1 MFSLFRAALCAAAFA
16 SFLGAGSLL
25 AHEGHDHGAP
35 PPAAISNLAP
45 RAEAVSELYELVA
58 IARAG
63 ELAIYLDRF
72 ATNESVEGAEIE
84 VETPT
89 GPETV
94 RAGPNEPY
102 RLSAPWSS
110 RPGSY
115 DLIFTVTKDGIADL
129 LPATLTIPPDELSGK
144 AGTASGLSIPAM
156 VGEIRELSSRNVPT
170 ALMAGLGGFAAG
182 MVVMTLLRP
191 RSRPAMILILA
202 GMFAM
207 FSGAARA
214 HEGEDHGTLATSIPA
229 VRDLAQR
236 LPDGGVFVP
245 KSTQRILAI
254 RTIRIESAAHR
265 GALELPGRIIP
276 DPNASGFVQSSVGGR
291 LSPTPNGFPRL
302 GTPVRKGDVLAY
314 VTPPLQA
321 IDASDM
327 RQRQGELDQQISIV
341 ERRLARYETLVPSG
355 AIARTQLEDTR
366 TELQGLKDRRGSLD
380 KSRREPEELIAPVDG
395 VVAEGT
401 VVAGQMAQSNAVIFH
416 IVDPTR
422 LWVEALIFDTLPGV
436 QSAVARLNN
445 NRTYPLAFRGAGF
458 AGRNQ
463 SIPVQ
468 FAVQGDVA
476 GLRAGQFV
484 TVLATTDEEKTGFAI
499 PRAALVRNA
508 NGQDVVY
515 EHVAA
520 ERFEPRPVRVEP
532 LDGDRVFIAT
542 GLAAGKRLVVQGAE
556 LLGQVR

>member
-1 MFSLFRAALCAAAFA
+1 MRALFRAVLCAAALA
-16 SFLGAGSLL
+16 SFSGSGLLL
-25 AHEGHDHGAP
+25 AHEGHDHGEP
-35 PPAAISNLAP
+35 PPAVTSNTAP
-45 RAEAVSELYELVA
+45 RTEAVSERYELVA
-58 IARAG
+58 IARG
-63 ELAIYLDRF
+63 GDLVIYLDRF
-72 ATNESVEGAEIE
+72 ATNESVDGAGIA

-89 GPETV
+89 GPQPA
-94 RAGPNEPY
+94 RAMANEPY
-102 RLSAPWSS
+102 RLTAPWSAK
-110 RPGSY
+110 PGSY
-115 DLIFTVTKDGIADL
+115 DLIFTVSKDGIDDVLA
-129 LPATLTIPPDELSGK
+129 ATLIVPPEDPSVKPSTASLSDIGSGIQELS
-144 AGTASGLSIPAM
+144 
-156 VGEIRELSSRNVPT
+156 IRTIPT

-182 MVVMTLLRP
+182 IVMMTLMWR
-191 RSRPAMILILA
+191 RNRPATVLLLA
-202 GMFAM
+202 AMLAM
-207 FSGAARA
+207 FVGAARA
-214 HEGEDHGTLATSIPA
+214 HDGDEHGANSNPS
-229 VRDLAQR
+229 VRDLARR

-245 KSTQRILAI
+245 KSIQRILAI
-254 RTIRIESAAHR
+254 RTVRIESAAHR
-265 GALELPGRIIP
+265 AALELPGRIIP

-291 LSPTPNGFPRL
+291 LSPPPNGFPRL

-314 VTPPLQA
+314 MTPPLQA

-327 RQRQGELDQQISIV
+327 RQRQGELDQQITIV

-366 TELQGLKDRRGSLD
+366 TELQGLKERRGSLD

-395 VVAEGT
+395 IVAEGT
-401 VVAGQMAQSNAVIFH
+401 AVAGQMAQSNAIIFH

-422 LWVEALIFDTLPGV
+422 LWVEALSYDSLPGV

-445 NRTYPLAFRGAGF
+445 DRSYPLAFRGAGF

-484 TVLATTDEEKTGFAI
+484 TVLATTDEEKTGFAV
-499 PRAALVRNA
+499 PRAAVVRNA
-508 NGQDVVY
+508 SGQDVVY

>member
-1 MFSLFRAALCAAAFA
+1 GGAAH
-16 SFLGAGSLL
+16 
-25 AHEGHDHGAP
+25 AHDGDDHGAP
-35 PPAAISNLAP
+35 
-45 RAEAVSELYELVA
+45 
-58 IARAG
+58 
-63 ELAIYLDRF
+63 
-72 ATNESVEGAEIE
+72 
-84 VETPT
+84 
-89 GPETV
+89 
-94 RAGPNEPY
+94 
-102 RLSAPWSS
+102 
-110 RPGSY
+110 
-115 DLIFTVTKDGIADL
+115 
-129 LPATLTIPPDELSGK
+129 
-144 AGTASGLSIPAM
+144 
-156 VGEIRELSSRNVPT
+156 
-170 ALMAGLGGFAAG
+170 
-182 MVVMTLLRP
+182 
-191 RSRPAMILILA
+191 
-202 GMFAM
+202 
-207 FSGAARA
+207 
-214 HEGEDHGTLATSIPA
+214 ATSNPA

-245 KSTQRILAI
+245 KSIQRILAI
-254 RTIRIESAAHR
+254 RTIRIESAPHR
-265 GALELPGRIIP
+265 VALELPGRIIP

-291 LSPTPNGFPRL
+291 LSPAPNGFPRL
-302 GTPVRKGDVLAY
+302 GTLVRKGDVLAY

-366 TELQGLKDRRGSLD
+366 TELQGLKDRRGFLD
-380 KSRREPEELIAPVDG
+380 KARHEPEELIAPVDG
-395 VVAEGT
+395 IVAEGT
-401 VVAGQMAQSNAVIFH
+401 VVAGQIAQSNAVIFH

-422 LWVEALIFDTLPGV
+422 LWVEALSFDLLPGV

-445 NRTYPLAFRGAGF
+445 DRNYPLAFRGAGF

-468 FAVQGDVA
+468 FAVEGNVA

-484 TVLATTDEEKTGFAI
+484 TVLATTDEEKTGFAV

-515 EHVAA
+515 EHVSA

-532 LDGDRVFIAT
+532 LDGDRVFIVT
-542 GLAAGKRLVVQGAE
+542 GLSGGKRLVVQGAE

>member
-1 MFSLFRAALCAAAFA
+1 MFSTFRAALGAAAVA
-16 SFLGAGSLL
+16 SILGAGPLL
-25 AHEGHDHGAP
+25 AHEGHDHDAP
-35 PPAAISNLAP
+35 PPAAIANLAP
-45 RAEAVSELYELVA
+45 RAEAVSERYELVA

-63 ELAIYLDRF
+63 ELVIYLDGF
-72 ATNESVEGAEIE
+72 ATNEQVDGATIE
-84 VETPT
+84 VETPA
-89 GPETV
+89 GPQPV
-94 RAGPNEPY
+94 RAMANEPY
-102 RLSAPWSS
+102 RLSAPWSNK
-110 RPGSY
+110 PGSY
-115 DLIFTVTKDGIADL
+115 DLIFTVAKDGNADV
-129 LPATLTIPPDELSGK
+129 LPVRLTIPPNDPGGK
-144 AGTASGLSIPAM
+144 AGTTSLPDIGS
-156 VGEIRELSSRNVPT
+156 EIRELSSGTVPT
-170 ALMAGLGGFAAG
+170 ALIAGLGGFAAG
-182 MVVMTLLRP
+182 IVVMTLLWR
-191 RSRPAMILILA
+191 RRRRPAMILIVA
-202 GMFAM
+202 GMLVM
-207 FSGAARA
+207 FIGAARA
-214 HEGEDHGTLATSIPA
+214 HDGDEHGTPA
-229 VRDLAQR
+229 NSNPTVRDLAQR

-245 KSTQRILAI
+245 KSAQRIFAI
-254 RTIRIESAAHR
+254 RTVQIESAAHR
-265 GALELPGRIIP
+265 AALELPGRIIP

-291 LSPTPNGFPRL
+291 LSPPPNGFPRL

-355 AIARTQLEDTR
+355 AVARTQLEDTR
-366 TELQGLKDRRGSLD
+366 TELQGLKERRGSLD
-380 KSRREPEELIAPVDG
+380 RSRREPEELIAPVDG
-395 VVAEGT
+395 IVAEGT
-401 VVAGQMAQSNAVIFH
+401 VVAGQMAQLNAVIFH
-416 IVDPTR
+416 VVDPTR
-422 LWVEALIFDTLPGV
+422 LWVEALSFDSLPGV

-445 NRTYPLAFRGAGF
+445 DRAYPLAFRGAGF

-484 TVLATTDEEKTGFAI
+484 TVLATTDEEKTGFAV

>member
-1 MFSLFRAALCAAAFA
+1 MRFLLRAVLCAAALA
-16 SFLGAGSLL
+16 SFSGGGSLL
-25 AHEGHDHGAP
+25 AHDGHDHGAP
-35 PPAAISNLAP
+35 PPAPAAGSNLAP
-45 RAEAVSELYELVA
+45 RTEAVSEHYELVA
-58 IARAG
+58 IARG
-63 ELAIYLDRF
+63 GDLVIYLDRF
-72 ATNESVEGAEIE
+72 ATNESVDGASIS
-84 VETPT
+84 VETSA
-89 GPETV
+89 GPEPA
-94 RAGPNEPY
+94 RAAANEPY
-102 RLSAPWSS
+102 RLSAPWTAK
-110 RPGSY
+110 PGSY
-115 DLIFTVTKDGIADL
+115 DLIFTVSKDGIDDVL
-129 LPATLTIPPDELSGK
+129 SATLVIPPEDPGAK
-144 AGTASGLSIPAM
+144 AATASLSDIA
-156 VGEIRELSSRNVPT
+156 GGIRELSSRYVPT

-182 MVVMTLLRP
+182 IVVMSLMWR
-191 RSRPAMILILA
+191 RNRAAMVLILA
-202 GMFAM
+202 GMLAM
-207 FSGAARA
+207 FVGAARA
-214 HEGEDHGTLATSIPA
+214 HDGDDHGASDNSNPT

-245 KSTQRILAI
+245 KSIQRILAI
-254 RTIRIESAAHR
+254 RTVQIESAAHR
-265 GALELPGRIIP
+265 AALELPGRIIP

-291 LSPTPNGFPRL
+291 LSPPSNGFPRL
-302 GTPVRKGDVLAY
+302 GTPVKKGDVLAY
-314 VTPPLQA
+314 MTPPLQA

-327 RQRQGELDQQISIV
+327 RQRQGELDQQITIV

-366 TELQGLKDRRGSLD
+366 TELQGLKERRGSLD

-395 VVAEGT
+395 IIAEGT

-416 IVDPTR
+416 IVDPSR
-422 LWVEALIFDTLPGV
+422 LWVEALSYDTLAGV
-436 QSAVARLNN
+436 QSAVARLSND
-445 NRTYPLAFRGAGF
+445 RIYPLAFRGAGF

-484 TVLATTDEEKTGFAI
+484 TVLATTDEEKTGFAV

-508 NGQDVVY
+508 SGQDVVY

>member
-1 MFSLFRAALCAAAFA
+1 MHPLFRAALCAAAFA
-16 SFLGAGSLL
+16 SFSGSGSPL
-25 AHEGHDHGAP
+25 AHEGHDHDAP

-45 RAEAVSELYELVA
+45 RTEAVSEHYELVA
-58 IARAG
+58 IARG
-63 ELAIYLDRF
+63 GDLVIYLDRF
-72 ATNESVEGAEIE
+72 ASNESVDGAGIE
-84 VETPT
+84 VETWAGSEPA
-89 GPETV
+89 
-94 RAGPNEPY
+94 RAMANEPY
-102 RLSAPWSS
+102 RLSAPWSTK
-110 RPGSY
+110 PGSY
-115 DLIFTVTKDGIADL
+115 DLIFTVTKDGIADV
-129 LPATLTIPPDELSGK
+129 LPATLIIPPDVSSGK
-144 AGTASGLSIPAM
+144 AGTALLSDIGSG
-156 VGEIRELSSRNVPT
+156 IRELSSRN
-170 ALMAGLGGFAAG
+170 ALTAGLGGFAAG
-182 MVVMTLLRP
+182 IVVMTLLWR
-191 RSRPAMILILA
+191 RRRPAIILILA
-202 GMFAM
+202 GLFAM
-207 FSGAARA
+207 FIGAARA
-214 HEGEDHGTLATSIPA
+214 HDGDDHGAPA
-229 VRDLAQR
+229 ASNPTVRDLAQR
-236 LPDGGVFVP
+236 LPDGVVYVP
-245 KSTQRILAI
+245 KSIQRILAI
-254 RTIRIESAAHR
+254 RTVQIESAAHR
-265 GALELPGRIIP
+265 AALELPGRIIP

-291 LSPTPNGFPRL
+291 LSPPPNGFPRL

-327 RQRQGELDQQISIV
+327 RQRQGELDQQITIV
-341 ERRLARYETLVPSG
+341 ERRLTRYETLVPGG

-380 KSRREPEELIAPVDG
+380 KSRGEPEELIAPVDG
-395 VVAEGT
+395 VIAEGT

-416 IVDPTR
+416 VVDPTR
-422 LWVEALIFDTLPGV
+422 LWVEALSYDSLPGV

-445 NRTYPLAFRGAGF
+445 DRAYPLAFRGAGF

-468 FAVQGDVA
+468 FAVEGDVA

-542 GLAAGKRLVVQGAE
+542 GLAAGKRFVVQGAE

>member
-1 MFSLFRAALCAAAFA
+1 MRSLFRAALCAAVFA
-16 SFLGAGSLL
+16 SLLGGGSSL
-25 AHEGHDHGAP
+25 AHEGHDHDAP
-35 PPAAISNLAP
+35 PPAAITNLAP
-45 RAEAVSELYELVA
+45 RTEAASEHYELVA
-58 IARAG
+58 IARGG
-63 ELAIYLDRF
+63 ELVIYLDRF
-72 ATNESVEGAEIE
+72 ATNESVDGASIE
-84 VETPT
+84 VETPA
-89 GPETV
+89 GPEQV
-94 RAGPNEPY
+94 RAMANEPY

-110 RPGSY
+110 KPGSY
-115 DLIFTVTKDGIADL
+115 DLIFTVTKDGNADV
-129 LPATLTIPPDELSGK
+129 LPATLIIPPGDPGGK
-144 AGTASGLSIPAM
+144 AGTAAM
-156 VGEIRELSSRNVPT
+156 PDVGGGGNVPT
-170 ALMAGLGGFAAG
+170 VLMAGLGGFAAG
-182 MVVMTLLRP
+182 MVVMTLLWR
-191 RSRPAMILILA
+191 RSRPAVILILA
-202 GMFAM
+202 GMLAM
-207 FSGAARA
+207 VSGAALA
-214 HEGEDHGTLATSIPA
+214 HDGDDHGAPGTSNPV

-245 KSTQRILAI
+245 KSIQRILAI
-254 RTIRIESAAHR
+254 RTAKIESAAHR
-265 GALELPGRIIP
+265 AALELPGRIIP

-291 LSPTPNGFPRL
+291 LSPAPGGFPRL

-341 ERRLARYETLVPSG
+341 ERRLARYETLVPGG

-366 TELQGLKDRRGSLD
+366 LELQGLKDRRGSLD

-395 VVAEGT
+395 IIAEGT
-401 VVAGQMAQSNAVIFH
+401 VVAGQIAQSNAVIFH

-422 LWVEALIFDTLPGV
+422 LWVEALSFDSLPGV

-445 NRTYPLAFRGAGF
+445 DRTYPLAFRGSGF

>member
-1 MFSLFRAALCAAAFA
+1 MRSLFRAALCAAALA
-16 SFLGAGSLL
+16 SFSGSGSLL
-25 AHEGHDHGAP
+25 AHEGHDHDAP
-35 PPAAISNLAP
+35 PPAAIPNLAP
-45 RAEAVSELYELVA
+45 RAEAVSELHELVA
-58 IARAG
+58 IARG
-63 ELAIYLDRF
+63 DELVIYLDRF
-72 ATNESVEGAEIE
+72 ATNEAVDGASIE
-84 VETPT
+84 VETPA
-89 GPETV
+89 GPEPA
-94 RAGPNEPY
+94 RAMANEPY
-102 RLSAPWSS
+102 RLSAPWSAKS
-110 RPGSY
+110 GSY
-115 DLIFTVTKDGIADL
+115 DLIFTVTKDGNADVL
-129 LPATLTIPPDELSGK
+129 SATLIIPADALNGK
-144 AGTASGLSIPAM
+144 AGTAAVPDIAG
-156 VGEIRELSSRNVPT
+156 GIRELSSRYVPT

-182 MVVMTLLRP
+182 IIVMTLMWR
-191 RSRPAMILILA
+191 RNRPAMILVFAAML
-202 GMFAM
+202 AM
-207 FSGAARA
+207 FDGAARA
-214 HEGEDHGTLATSIPA
+214 HDGDEHGAPASSIPT

-236 LPDGGVFVP
+236 LPDGGVYVP
-245 KSTQRILAI
+245 KNIQRILAI
-254 RTIRIESAAHR
+254 RTVTIESAAHR
-265 GALELPGRIIP
+265 AALELPGRIIP

-291 LSPTPNGFPRL
+291 LSPPPNGFPRL
-302 GTPVRKGDVLAY
+302 GTPVKKGDVLAY
-314 VTPPLQA
+314 MTPPLQA

-341 ERRLARYETLVPSG
+341 ERRLTRYETLVPSG
-355 AIARTQLEDTR
+355 AVARTQLEDTR

-380 KSRREPEELIAPVDG
+380 KSRREAEELIAPVDG
-395 VVAEGT
+395 IVAEGT

-422 LWVEALIFDTLPGV
+422 LWVEALSFDSLSGV
-436 QSAVARLNN
+436 HSAVARLNN
-445 NRTYPLAFRGAGF
+445 DRTYPLAFRGAGF

-542 GLAAGKRLVVQGAE
+542 GLVAGKRLVVQGAE

>member
-1 MFSLFRAALCAAAFA
+1 MLSLFRVALCAAALA
-16 SFLGAGSLL
+16 SFLESGPLS
-25 AHEGHDHGAP
+25 AHEGHDHDAP

-45 RAEAVSELYELVA
+45 RAEAVSDLYELVA

-72 ATNESVEGAEIE
+72 TTNESVDGATIE
-84 VETPT
+84 VETPA
-89 GPETV
+89 GPESA
-94 RAGPNEPY
+94 RAGTTEPY
-102 RLSAPWSS
+102 RLSAPWSNK
-110 RPGSY
+110 PGSY
-115 DLIFTVTKDGIADL
+115 DLVFTVTKDGNADV
-129 LPATLTIPPDELSGK
+129 LPATLVIPPDDLSGT
-144 AGTASGLSIPAM
+144 AGTPTQSAAAG
-156 VGEIRELSSRNVPT
+156 GIRERSSGNVP
-170 ALMAGLGGFAAG
+170 LLLIAGLGGFAAG
-182 MVVMTLLRP
+182 AVVMILTRR
-191 RSRPAMILILA
+191 RSRPAMVLIVA
-202 GMFAM
+202 GMLAI
-207 FSGAARA
+207 SDGAARA
-214 HEGEDHGTLATSIPA
+214 HEGEDHGTPAISMPA

-265 GALELPGRIIP
+265 SALELPGRIIP

-291 LSPTPNGFPRL
+291 LSPPPGGFPRL
-302 GTPVRKGDVLAY
+302 GAPVKKGDVLAY

-380 KSRREPEELIAPVDG
+380 KSRREPEELVAPVDG
-395 VVAEGT
+395 IIAEGT
-401 VVAGQMAQSNAVIFH
+401 AVAGQIAQSNAVIFH
-416 IVDPTR
+416 IVDPAR
-422 LWVEALIFDTLPGV
+422 LWVEALSFDSLPGV

-445 NRTYPLAFRGAGF
+445 DRTYPLSFRGAGF

-468 FAVQGDVA
+468 FAIQGDVA

-520 ERFEPRPVRVEP
+520 ERFEPRAVRVEP

>member
-1 MFSLFRAALCAAAFA
+1 MRSLFRAALCAAALA
-16 SFLGAGSLL
+16 SFSGGGSLL

-35 PPAAISNLAP
+35 PPPAVSNLAP
-45 RAEAVSELYELVA
+45 RTEAVSEHYELVA
-58 IARAG
+58 IARG
-63 ELAIYLDRF
+63 GDLVIYLDRF
-72 ATNESVEGAEIE
+72 ATNESVDGASIA
-84 VETPT
+84 VETSA
-89 GPETV
+89 GPEPA
-94 RAGPNEPY
+94 RAMANEPY
-102 RLSAPWSS
+102 RLSAPWSAK
-110 RPGSY
+110 PGSY
-115 DLIFTVTKDGIADL
+115 DLIFTVSKDGIDDV
-129 LPATLTIPPDELSGK
+129 LPATLVIPPEDPSVK
-144 AGTASGLSIPAM
+144 AGTSSLSDIA
-156 VGEIRELSSRNVPT
+156 GGIRDLSSRYVPT

-182 MVVMTLLRP
+182 IVAMTLMWR
-191 RSRPAMILILA
+191 RNRPAMVLILA
-202 GMFAM
+202 GVLAM
-207 FSGAARA
+207 FGGVARA
-214 HEGEDHGTLATSIPA
+214 HDGDEHGTSANSNPT

-245 KSTQRILAI
+245 KSIQRILAI
-254 RTIRIESAAHR
+254 RTVQIESAAHR
-265 GALELPGRIIP
+265 AALELPGRIIP

-291 LSPTPNGFPRL
+291 LSPPPNGFPRL
-302 GTPVRKGDVLAY
+302 GTPVKKGDVLAY
-314 VTPPLQA
+314 MTPPLQA

-327 RQRQGELDQQISIV
+327 RQRQGELDQQITIV

-366 TELQGLKDRRGSLD
+366 SELQGLKDRRGSLD
-380 KSRREPEELIAPVDG
+380 KSRRETEELIAPVDG
-395 VVAEGT
+395 IIAEGT
-401 VVAGQMAQSNAVIFH
+401 VVSGQMAQSNAVIFH

-422 LWVEALIFDTLPGV
+422 LWVEALSFDSLPGV

-445 NRTYPLAFRGAGF
+445 DRTYPLAFRGAGF

-484 TVLATTDEEKTGFAI
+484 TVLATTDEEKTGFAVL
-499 PRAALVRNA
+499 RAALVRNA

-520 ERFEPRPVRVEP
+520 ERFEPRAVRVEP

-556 LLGQVR
+556 LLGQIR

>member
-1 MFSLFRAALCAAAFA
+1 MFTVFRAALGAAAFA
-16 SFLGAGSLL
+16 ASLGAGSLL
-25 AHEGHDHGAP
+25 AHEGHDHDAP
-35 PPAAISNLAP
+35 PPAAISHLVP

-72 ATNESVEGAEIE
+72 ATNESVDDASIE
-84 VETPT
+84 VETPA
-89 GPETV
+89 GPESA
-94 RAGPNEPY
+94 RAVANEPY
-102 RLSAPWSS
+102 RLNAPWTNK
-110 RPGSY
+110 PGTY
-115 DLIFTVTKDGIADL
+115 ELIFTVTKDGNADV
-129 LPATLTIPPDELSGK
+129 LPATLLVPAEDAGGKVGTVAVSVGSG
-144 AGTASGLSIPAM
+144 GN
-156 VGEIRELSSRNVPT
+156 REPSSRNVPMT
-170 ALMAGLGGFAAG
+170 LIAGLGGFAAG
-182 MVVMTLLRP
+182 IVVMTLMRR

-202 GMFAM
+202 GIAVLI
-207 FSGAARA
+207 GAARA
-214 HEGEDHGTLATSIPA
+214 HEGEDHDAPATPMPA

-254 RTIRIESAAHR
+254 RTIKIESAAHR
-265 GALELPGRIIP
+265 TAFELPGRIIP
-276 DPNASGFVQSSVGGR
+276 DPNASGFVQPSVGGR
-291 LSPTPNGFPRL
+291 LSPPPGGFPRL

-366 TELQGLKDRRGSLD
+366 TELQGLKDRRVSLD

-395 VVAEGT
+395 IIAEGT
-401 VVAGQMAQSNAVIFH
+401 AVAGQIAQSNAVIFH
-416 IVDPTR
+416 IVDPAR
-422 LWVEALIFDTLPGV
+422 LWVEALSFDSLPGV
-436 QSAVARLNN
+436 QSAVAQLNN
-445 NRTYPLAFRGAGF
+445 DRSYPLAFRGAGF

-484 TVLATTDEEKTGFAI
+484 TVLATTDQEKTGFAI

-508 NGQDVVY
+508 SGQDVVY